1 MIQLHLD
8 TLTGPGTLAYQPDD
22 DRALLIMP
30 ARASELTAD
39 QCLDLARRLRNAA
52 LVLGATEMLPQA
64 ARLRAMGIEP
74 VLDVHAGGRV

>member
-22 DRALLIMP
+22 TRALLILP
-30 ARASELTAD
+30 ERAAELTPD

-52 LVLGATEMLPQA
+52 LVLGAAEVLPQA
-64 ARLRAMGIEP
+64 AQLRRMGVEP
-74 VLDVHAGGRV
+74 AWSVLAGGLV